1 MSDEATTTV
10 PAVKPARRK
19 RNGNGRRARSFDPVV
34 AEIRDAAKQRVAE
47 YRANEV
53 SQRLLRRILEK
64 DLGRMNPG
72 DQERLEYTLETGSK
86 ERRSAAFEAMSE
98 AEKLAAQTFEPPAAV
113 GPCQSRAA
121 LGPV

>member
-10 PAVKPARRK
+10 SAVKPARRK
-19 RNGNGRRARSFDPVV
+19 RNGNGRRVRSFDPVV

-47 YRANEV
+47 YRADEV
-53 SQRLLRRILEK
+53 SRRLLRRILEK
-64 DLGRMNPG
+64 DLGRMNG
-72 DQERLEYTLETGSK
+72 EDLNTLACTLESQAQER
-86 ERRSAAFEAMSE
+86 RAAAFEAMSE